1 MPYAYST
8 VAEIDGQ
15 EYYDPC
21 EDFFD
26 ENNSKPWSMVSLR
39 NQAKY
44 EFLNGGEIND
54 YDVAHIN
61 VYDEDE
67 GDVEMSNG
75 LRVSCCGGVYDFED
89 YGAWREYFGETLG
102 TSREDYKAIFSAEVL
117 DCIPEAKLSYWI
129 EYNYLGKGIEKYE
142 EWLDIDGEQGRHN
155 LTPDGRRTDD
165 L

>member
-26 ENNSKPWSMVSLR
+26 ENNSKPWSWVSLR

-44 EFLNGGEIND
+44 NFLNGGEID
-54 YDVAHIN
+54 DFDVSHIN
-61 VYDEDE
+61 IYDEDE
-67 GDVEMSNG
+67 GDVEFGNG
-75 LRVSCCGGVYDFED
+75 LRVSMSGGVFDFED
-89 YGAWREYFGETLG
+89 YREWQRTFGE
-102 TSREDYKAIFSAEVL
+102 DFKHIFSSEIIESGL
-117 DCIPEAKLSYWI
+117 IEEAKLSYWI
-129 EYNYLGKGIEKYE
+129 EYNYAGKGIDKFQ
-142 EWLDIDGEQGRHN
+142 EWLDIDDEVGRHN